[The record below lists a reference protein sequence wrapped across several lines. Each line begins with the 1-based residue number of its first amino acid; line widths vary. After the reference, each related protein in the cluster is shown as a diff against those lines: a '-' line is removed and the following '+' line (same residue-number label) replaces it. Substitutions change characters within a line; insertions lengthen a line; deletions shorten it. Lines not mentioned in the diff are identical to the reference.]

1 MTVLPRVALV
11 LCLCAFVGCVP
22 PYSVGSTPVTVPPR
36 EVSPSAMVQLTSGR
50 RNLKEDSRTNSS
62 GKAGFILGN
71 EARVGL
77 DDRSDI
83 GVRLLGLGG
92 LTATYKRRLSG
103 RVGTDEGAS
112 LIVGAG
118 VVGLSHFHVEGT
130 VVTAYPTDGLVVPYG
145 GVRVQDL
152 IPFSQDAEDSAPAI
166 GIFGG
171 GQFGWDDLGLSPE
184 LGIFYSPAPD
194 GRDSDILFAPSVTF
208 RGDRLIR
215 ALGL

>member
-1 MTVLPRVALV
+1 MTVPA
-11 LCLCAFVGCVP
+11 
-22 PYSVGSTPVTVPPR
+22 R

-50 RNLKEDSRTNSS
+50 RALVDDDNVNES
-62 GKAGFILGN
+62 GKAGFIIGN

-77 DDRSDI
+77 DERSDV
-83 GVRLLGLGG
+83 GVRLLGLGS

-112 LIVGAG
+112 VIVGAG
-118 VVGLSHFHVEGT
+118 VVRLTHFHLEGT
-130 VVTAYPTDGLVVPYG
+130 LVTAYPTDGLVVPYG
-145 GVRVQDL
+145 GVRVQHL
-152 IPFSQDAEDSAPAI
+152 IPFSEDAESVAPAI
-166 GIFGG
+166 GLFGG

-184 LGIFYSPAPD
+184 LGIFYSPDP
-194 GRDSDILFAPSVTF
+194 RRLDSSIIYAPSVTF